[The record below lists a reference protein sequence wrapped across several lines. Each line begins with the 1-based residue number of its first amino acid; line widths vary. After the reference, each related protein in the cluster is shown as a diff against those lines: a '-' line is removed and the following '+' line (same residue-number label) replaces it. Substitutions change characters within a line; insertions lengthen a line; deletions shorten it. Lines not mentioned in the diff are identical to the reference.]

1 MMVEY
6 LDIGWVLF
14 LNYYLS
20 GVFLFAMMWLTR
32 VRFIFAFLAIMVSF
46 GSAMLAVSIYAGW
59 L

>member
-14 LNYYLS
+14 LNYFVS
-20 GVFLFAMMWLTR
+20 GAFLFAMMWLTR
-32 VRFIFAFLAIMVSF
+32 VRFIFAYAAIIAAF

>member
-20 GVFLFAMMWLTR
+20 GAFLFAMMWLTR
-32 VRFIFAFLAIMVSF
+32 VGFIFAYAAIIAAF